1 MASNDP
7 AAPAA
12 NGTDIRFRPSG
23 IVTLMIVILAI
34 AAGIYGAVEAKG
46 AVIGISAAVLAI
58 LVTTLAFGVWVGV
71 ALVSVGIISLAIFR
85 NMPVEKLLAQL
96 TYNVTTTPEL
106 IALPLFIFMAEI
118 LFHSQLS
125 ASLFQG
131 LAPWT
136 NRLPGRL
143 LHVNVLGCTMF
154 AAISGSSAATTATV
168 GRITLSELFTRG
180 YDKDIAMG
188 SLAGAGTLGLL
199 IPPSIVL
206 IIYGVLAEASIL
218 KLFIA
223 GAIPGLMLA
232 AAYMSYIAI
241 RASTKPGATPEPDAD
256 IGWAEKIYGLRKLGP
271 VLFLIIAVLGSM
283 YGGIASPSEAAAV
296 GVLGALLV
304 SAWQRS
310 LNWRNFAAACLG
322 AVRTVSMIGMIVA
335 GAYFLSVAM
344 GFLGVPRAIATEIGA
359 LGLSPF
365 MLIMLL
371 LVFYA
376 ILGCVLEGMSSIV
389 MTLPITLPLVLA
401 AGFDKIWFGIF
412 LVIVVEMAQITPPV
426 GFNLFVIQG
435 MTGENIGRIAKATIP
450 FFLIM
455 VGLAIL
461 ITVFPGI
468 VTFLPN
474 AVKFQG

>member
-1 MASNDP
+1 MASSDP
-7 AAPAA
+7 GAAAA
-12 NGTDIRFRPSG
+12 AESFRFRPSG
-23 IVTLMIVILAI
+23 VVTLVIVLAAI
-34 AAGIYGAVEAKG
+34 AAGVYGAVMAKG
-46 AVIGISAAVLAI
+46 AVIGVSATVLAI
-58 LVTTLAFGVWVGV
+58 LITTLAFGVWVGV
-71 ALVSVGIISLAIFR
+71 ALVSVGVVSLALFR

-106 IALPLFIFMAEI
+106 IALPLFILMAEI
-118 LFHSQLS
+118 LFHSKLS
-125 ASLFQG
+125 ASLFTG

-136 NRLPGRL
+136 ARLPGRL

-168 GRITLSELFTRG
+168 GRITMTELFRRG
-180 YDKDIAMG
+180 YDRDLAMG

-206 IIYGVLAEASIL
+206 IIYGVLAETSIL

-223 GAIPGLMLA
+223 GAIPGLLLA
-232 AAYMSYIAI
+232 GCYMTYIGAI
-241 RASTKPGATPEPDAD
+241 ASFKPGATPDERYD
-256 IGWAEKIYGLRKLGP
+256 IGWRERIYGLRHLGP
-271 VLFLIIAVLGSM
+271 VLFLIVLVLGSM

-304 SAWQRS
+304 SGVQGS
-310 LNWRNFAAACLG
+310 LTWRNFSNACLG
-322 AVRTVSMIGMIVA
+322 AVRTVSMIGLIVA

-344 GFLGVPRAIATEIGA
+344 GFLGVPRAVANEIAG
-359 LGLSPF
+359 LGLDPF
-365 MLIMLL
+365 SLIMLL

-435 MTGENIGRIAKATIP
+435 MTGESIGRIAKATIP

-455 VGLAIL
+455 VALAIL

-474 AVKFQG
+474 AITLKG

>member
-1 MASNDP
+1 MVSSSAASQ
-7 AAPAA
+7 APA
-12 NGTDIRFRPSG
+12 FRPSG
-23 IVTLMIVILAI
+23 IVTLIVVALAI
-34 AAGIYGAVEAKG
+34 AAGIYGITADKTT
-46 AVIGISAAVLAI
+46 VIGISATVLAVLI
-58 LVTTLAFGVWVGV
+58 TTLAFGVWVGV
-71 ALVSVGIISLAIFR
+71 ALFSVGIISLAVFR
-85 NMPVEKLLAQL
+85 SMPVEKLLAQL
-96 TYNVTTTPEL
+96 TFNVTTTPEL
-106 IALPLFIFMAEI
+106 ISLPLFILMAEI
-118 LFHSQLS
+118 LFHSKLS
-125 ASLFQG
+125 NSLFSG

-154 AAISGSSAATTATV
+154 AAVSGSSAATTATV
-168 GRITLSELFTRG
+168 GRITLSELFGRG
-180 YDKDIAMG
+180 YSKDLAMG

-223 GAIPGLMLA
+223 GIIPGLTLAFGYML
-232 AAYMSYIAI
+232 YLGI
-241 RASTKPGATPEPDAD
+241 RATITPGATPPRDEEAS
-256 IGWAEKIYGLRKLGP
+256 WAAKFYGLRHLGP
-271 VLFLIIAVLGSM
+271 VIFLIFVVLGSM
-283 YGGIASPSEAAAV
+283 YGGYASPSEAAAV

-304 SAWQRS
+304 SAFQGS
-310 LNWRNFAAACLG
+310 LTGRNLVAACLG
-322 AVRTVSMIGMIVA
+322 AVRTVSMIGLIVA

-412 LVIVVEMAQITPPV
+412 LVVVVEMAQITPPV

-435 MTGENIGRIAKATIP
+435 MTGEPIGRIALATIP

-461 ITVFPGI
+461 ITVWPDM
-468 VTFLPN
+468 VLFLPN
-474 AVKFQG
+474 AIELRG